1 MVPFDDRRPTSIA
14 PLDRVCE
21 PILHARVDV
30 ELADPARRELALDR
44 RDERPHEAASPIG
57 RIDQHVQEARAT

>member
-30 ELADPARRELALDR
+30 ELADPARCELALDR
-44 RDERPHEAASPIG
+44 PDERPHKAASAIRG
-57 RIDQHVQEARAT
+57 IDQHVQEARAT